1 MTDTKQK
8 KGFDPIGNVEAP
20 RDRRFYGKYRG
31 RVVSNID
38 LDPTMVGR
46 LLVYCPQ
53 VPGSLLN
60 WALPCTPYAGL
71 GVGFHAMPPV
81 GANVWV
87 EFEGGD
93 PQFPI
98 WSGCFWEPLEFI
110 GPRTVNP
117 LIPAMVKM
125 FKTDTT
131 TVTINDTPV
140 IGGVKISVMPPA
152 VVIPVT
158 IEVNAMGVTIETGI
172 SKVTINPAA
181 GTTATTG
188 PTKVAAT
195 PASVDVQTGQV
206 GVNAVKTS
214 VTSLVSITGNTSILG
229 MTDVTGQFSVKGPT
243 GLTGPVTVM
252 GATGITGAVTVTG
265 NSTLTALQVSGP
277 TVLAATQ
284 AGAVTAGSVSAGA
297 VAATTVVAATAV
309 TAPTLNG
316 ALVPPQV

>member
-1 MTDTKQK
+1 MSTKQQS
-8 KGFDPIGNVEAP
+8 FDPIGNVEAP

-31 RVVSNID
+31 RVVSNFD

-71 GVGFHAMPPV
+71 GVGFYAMPPV

-93 PQFPI
+93 PQFPV

-110 GPRTVNP
+110 APRTANP
-117 LIPAMVKM
+117 IAPAMVKM
-125 FKTDTT
+125 FKTEST

-152 VVIPVT
+152 ITVPVT
-158 IEVNAMGVTIETGI
+158 IEVNSLGITIETGVAKI
-172 SKVTINPAA
+172 TVNPVA
-181 GTTATTG
+181 GTTVTTG

-195 PASVDVQTGQV
+195 PASVDVQTASV
-206 GVNAVKTS
+206 GVKAVKTS
-214 VTSLVSITGNTSILG
+214 VTSLVSVTGNTSITG
-229 MTDVTGQFSVKGPT
+229 MTDVTGQLSVKGPT

-252 GATGITGAVTVTG
+252 GTTGVTGAVTVTG
-265 NSTLTALQVSGP
+265 NSTLTALQVTGA
-277 TVLAATQ
+277 TTLATAQ
-284 AGAVTAGSVSAGA
+284 AGSLTAASVTAGA